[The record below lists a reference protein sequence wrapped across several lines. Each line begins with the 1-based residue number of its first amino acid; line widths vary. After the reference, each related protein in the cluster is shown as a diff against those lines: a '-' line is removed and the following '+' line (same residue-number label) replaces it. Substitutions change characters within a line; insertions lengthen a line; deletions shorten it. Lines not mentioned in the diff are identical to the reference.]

1 MTRLRFIS
9 AISLNAAIVIGE
21 LVFGFL
27 SNSMSLLTDAFHNLS
42 DVLSLSVAF
51 IAFIY
56 SSRKATTVMTYG
68 YIRSEM
74 MAGFV
79 HSIFLLLSMAFI
91 IFEAVKRLFSPGIV
105 NSSYMIGTAIAAFA
119 VNFLSA
125 MLFREGAHSHEGH
138 DHENMNIAAS
148 YLHLLSDAGLSIGVA
163 IGGLL
168 ILFFHITII
177 DPIASIVFSIFVLTG
192 SVRIFKKTFLS
203 LMDAGSENM
212 DEVIKK
218 ILTHHEIKSLHD
230 IHIIEPSSKDRL
242 FSAHLVLDK
251 NLSLE
256 KIETLLEDLRCE
268 LADLGITHIL
278 FQPETEKYHA
288 LDNLCQSHF

>member
-9 AISLNAAIVIGE
+9 AISLNAAIVTGE
-21 LVFGFL
+21 LIFGFL
-27 SNSMSLLTDAFHNLS
+27 SNSMSLLTDAFHNAS
-42 DVLSLSVAF
+42 DVLSLSIAF

-56 SSRKATTVMTYG
+56 SSRKATPLMTYG

-91 IFEAVKRLFSPGIV
+91 IFEAVKRMFSPGTV
-105 NSSYMIGTAIAAFA
+105 NSSYMIGAAAAAFII
-119 VNFLSA
+119 NFLSA
-125 MLFREGAHSHEGH
+125 MLFRSGIH
-138 DHENMNIAAS
+138 DHDMNIAAS
-148 YLHLLSDAGLSIGVA
+148 YLHLLSDAGLSIGVVL
-163 IGGLL
+163 GGIL
-168 ILFFHITII
+168 ILFFHVTII
-177 DPIASIVFSIFVLTG
+177 DPIASIIFSAFVLTG
-192 SVRIFKKTFLS
+192 SIRIFRKTFLS

-212 DEVIKK
+212 DAVIKK
-218 ILTHHEIKSLHD
+218 ILSHREIKSLHD

-251 NLSLE
+251 KLTLE
-256 KIETLLEDLRCE
+256 KIEILLEDLRCE
-268 LADLGITHIL
+268 LAELGITHIL

-288 LDNLCQSHF
+288 SDNLCQSHS